1 MVKKQDK
8 FAELAGEFQAPERL
22 MEDADEEG
30 INLEEAEKQHFEETD
45 EPAI

>member
-1 MVKKQDK
+1 MAKKVDK

-22 MEDADEEG
+22 EEDADEEG
-30 INLEEAEKQHFEETD
+30 IDLEQAEKEHFEEVD